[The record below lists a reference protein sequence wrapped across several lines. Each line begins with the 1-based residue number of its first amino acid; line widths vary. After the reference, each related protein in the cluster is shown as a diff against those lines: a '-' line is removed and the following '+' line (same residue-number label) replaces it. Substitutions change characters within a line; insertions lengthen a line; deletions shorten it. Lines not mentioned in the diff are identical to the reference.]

1 MVRSITL
8 VMRIKR
14 VRSTEHD
21 LLDQGYP
28 FLMEEPMGINAPE
41 VKAVA
46 AKAARLD
53 ASVAVPTPPL
63 MVSGE
68 GQVHRL
74 IWRRLGDLHV

>member
-1 MVRSITL
+1 
-8 VMRIKR
+8 
-14 VRSTEHD
+14 
-21 LLDQGYP
+21 
-28 FLMEEPMGINAPE
+28 MEEPMVINAPE

-53 ASVAVPTPPL
+53 ASVGVPTPPL

-74 IWRRLGDLHV
+74 IWRRVEDLHV